1 MQKNSPRE
9 PLGSMS
15 TVTLATSERFSRSQ
29 GRRHAARRRFTVVFG
44 SISALSLVAL
54 GMPAA
59 SAASAPINLGTAEPY
74 AVLAGSTV
82 TNTGPSVISGNIGL
96 YPGTSITGFPPGV
109 QSLGVTHKTDTAAQQ
124 AKSDLIAAYL
134 SAAGRTP
141 FNTVSADLGG
151 STLTP
156 GQYQSSSS
164 MGLTGVVTLNGG
176 GDANAKFIFQAG
188 STLTT
193 ASGSR
198 VFLENGAQ
206 ACNVF
211 WQVGSSATLGTTSN
225 FVGTILALQSITLN
239 HGARIMG
246 RALARNAAVT
256 LDDNVITAPHCSIT
270 GGGTTTTIASGSTST
285 TTPVIPNG
293 APGTGFGG
301 TAHTQSSL
309 FIPIGL
315 GALGLAGLF
324 GSLAWKNRRRSV
336 DAG

>member
-9 PLGSMS
+9 PFSSMNV
-15 TVTLATSERFSRSQ
+15 VTQYPRRTRTSL
-29 GRRHAARRRFTVVFG
+29 RRLTIAFG
-44 SISALSLVAL
+44 SVSALSLVAFGL
-54 GMPAA
+54 PAA

-74 AVLAGSTV
+74 AVLAGSTI

-96 YPGTSITGFPPGV
+96 YPGTSISGFPPGV
-109 QSLGVTHKTDTAAQQ
+109 QSVGVTHKTDAAAQH
-124 AKSDLIAAYL
+124 AKADLIAAYL

-198 VFLENGAQ
+198 VILENGAQ

-211 WQVGSSATLGTTSN
+211 WQVGSSATLGTTTN
-225 FVGTILALQSITLN
+225 FVGSILALQSITLN
-239 HGARIMG
+239 HGATIMG

-256 LDDNVITAPHCSIT
+256 LDDNVITAPHCTIA
-270 GGGTTTTIASGSTST
+270 GGGTTTTTPGSTPT
-285 TTPVIPNG
+285 TTPVIPSG

-301 TAHTQSSL
+301 TAQSGSSIFL
-309 FIPIGL
+309 PIGL
-315 GALGLAGLF
+315 GAFGLAGLF
-324 GSLAWKNRRRSV
+324 GAMAWRNRRRSLDV
-336 DAG
+336 S

>member
-1 MQKNSPRE
+1 MSTSSPRE
-9 PLGSMS
+9 PLSSMS
-15 TVTLATSERFSRSQ
+15 TITTASAFSRSP
-29 GRRHAARRRFTVVFG
+29 GRRPTALRRLTIAFG
-44 SISALSLVAL
+44 SVSALSLVAFGL
-54 GMPAA
+54 PAA
-59 SAASAPINLGTAEPY
+59 SAASAPLNLGNAEPY
-74 AVLAGSTV
+74 AVLAGSTI

-96 YPGTSITGFPPGV
+96 YLGTSITGFPPGV
-109 QSLGVTHKTDTAAQQ
+109 QSLGVIHKTDTAAQQ

-176 GDANAKFIFQAG
+176 GDPNAMFIFQAG
-188 STLTT
+188 SSLTT

-198 VFLENGAQ
+198 VLLENGAK

-211 WQVGSSATLGTTSN
+211 WQVGSSATLGTTTN

-239 HGARIMG
+239 HGASMVG

-270 GGGTTTTIASGSTST
+270 GGGTTTTTTPGSTST

-301 TAHTQSSL
+301 TAHSGSSIFL
-309 FIPIGL
+309 PIGL

-324 GSLAWKNRRRSV
+324 GALAWRNRRRSV